1 LLAAAFLTRSQTRN
15 VPARS
20 LVQDSGAPAFLRSV
34 ARDSPTPA
42 ALDSSAVTD
51 YRAHFDAN
59 VEFVN
64 GGRLTAEGF
73 RLDLPSP
80 DLSDPQIAELFV
92 QHLGLALVGGVQLRS
107 VQIVEE
113 AHKGSRG
120 ISITPT
126 VGRRGEL
133 VDLSHIITTD
143 LVTYPGIPAPTVRP
157 HLTREQSRSHYA
169 EGTEFAIDVITL
181 AGQTGTYL
189 ESPYHRYSDGADL
202 ADLELEALVDLPL
215 ELFRLTDATE
225 RGIPSAVFYD
235 RDLQGKAVLLHTG
248 WDRHFCTPTYTTG
261 APYLSGEAAAYLIKA
276 GVVLVGIDS
285 VNIDDAETSRERLAH
300 SLLLA
305 AGVHVVEHLTNL
317 AAVPPTGARFTAVPP
332 KVREFGAFPV
342 RAFARL
348 P

>member
-1 LLAAAFLTRSQTRN
+1 LTT
-15 VPARS
+15 
-20 LVQDSGAPAFLRSV
+20 L
-34 ARDSPTPA
+34 A
-42 ALDSSAVTD
+42 ALDSCPVTE
-51 YRAHFDAN
+51 YRAHFDAS

-73 RLDLPSP
+73 RLDLPGP
-80 DLSDPQIAELFV
+80 ELSNEQLAELFV
-92 QHLGLALVGGVQLRS
+92 RHLGLALVGDVQLRS
-107 VQIVEE
+107 VEIVEE

-120 ISITPT
+120 IATTPKVT
-126 VGRRGEL
+126 SRGQL
-133 VDLSHIITTD
+133 IDLSHTITAG

-157 HLTREQSRSHYA
+157 HLTRKQSRSHYA

-181 AGQTGTYL
+181 AGNTGTYL
-189 ESPYHRYSDGADL
+189 DSPYHRYPDGADL
-202 ADLELEALVDLPL
+202 ADLELETLVDLPL

-225 RGIPSAVFYD
+225 RGISSEIFYD
-235 RDLQGKAVLLHTG
+235 RELGGTAVLLHTG
-248 WDRHFCTPTYTTG
+248 WDRHFGTPAYANG
-261 APYLSGEAAAYLIKA
+261 APYLSGQAAAYLIKA

-285 VNIDDAETSRERLAH
+285 INIDDAETSLERPAH

-317 AAVPPTGARFTAVPP
+317 AAVPPSGARFTAVPP
-332 KVREFGAFPV
+332 KVRKFGTFPI

>member
-1 LLAAAFLTRSQTRN
+1 VPADVVVACRGRTPLLAPPPFGGARLTT
-15 VPARS
+15 
-20 LVQDSGAPAFLRSV
+20 L
-34 ARDSPTPA
+34 A
-42 ALDSSAVTD
+42 ALDSCPVTE
-51 YRAHFDAN
+51 YRAHFDAS

-73 RLDLPSP
+73 RLDLPGP
-80 DLSDPQIAELFV
+80 ELSNEQLAELFV
-92 QHLGLALVGGVQLRS
+92 RHLGLALVGDVQLRS
-107 VQIVEE
+107 VEIVEE

-120 ISITPT
+120 IATTPKVT
-126 VGRRGEL
+126 SRGQL
-133 VDLSHIITTD
+133 IDLSHTITAG

-181 AGQTGTYL
+181 AGNTGTYL
-189 ESPYHRYSDGADL
+189 DSPYHRYPDGADL
-202 ADLELEALVDLPL
+202 ADLELETLVDLPL

-225 RGIPSAVFYD
+225 RGISSEIFYD
-235 RDLQGKAVLLHTG
+235 RELGGTAVLLHTG
-248 WDRHFCTPTYTTG
+248 WDRHFGTPAYANG
-261 APYLSGEAAAYLIKA
+261 APYLSGQAAAYLIKA

-285 VNIDDAETSRERLAH
+285 INIDDAETSLERPAH

-317 AAVPPTGARFTAVPP
+317 AAVPPSGARFTAVPP
-332 KVREFGAFPV
+332 KVRKFGTFPI